1 MKKTKSEANFLSAR
15 SRERESGKTIED
27 MLYDDAK
34 RRWEKI
40 QMKKAIQEKLKEEQ
54 IQATKPQSNIN
65 NLRYAAQKFEKE
77 FYFAVYQILGENQN
91 LEDETQEINVKDFDD
106 KTLNYVKLGQL
117 MSELGYLPQQTP
129 NNN

>member
-40 QMKKAIQEKLKEEQ
+40 QMKKAIQEKLKEE
-54 IQATKPQSNIN
+54 
-65 NLRYAAQKFEKE
+65 
-77 FYFAVYQILGENQN
+77 
-91 LEDETQEINVKDFDD
+91 
-106 KTLNYVKLGQL
+106 
-117 MSELGYLPQQTP
+117 
-129 NNN
+129 